1 MNVTVGASTDVGR
14 TREGNED
21 GYLTKEPLF
30 AVADGMG
37 GHRAGEVASNMALET
52 LAEVAP
58 DEDAHSLSDRVR
70 AANRVVHQHASE
82 DAELEGMGTTL
93 TALWF
98 EGEEARLAHVGDSRA
113 YLFRDGELSMITE
126 DHTLVQRM
134 VREGKLTR
142 DEADHHPQRSILT
155 RALGVDAEVDVDD
168 FTVELR
174 PGDRILLCTD
184 GLTSMIGEDRI
195 AEILA
200 ETPDPQA
207 AAEALIAAANEAG
220 GQDNITTVVL
230 DLAGDGDADGLPTA
244 AVPAVAPIEPRE
256 PGETAPGADDTLM
269 EDLPPGEPVGKDA
282 DWTGS
287 AEDRGSRRRRWPL
300 RVGVLLLVLVA
311 AGVGTKL
318 LLDTMWYV
326 GVHEGRVA
334 IFQGLPDEPLGI
346 RLSSVA
352 EETDISAARAEEL
365 GSWAG
370 LEEGI
375 GVADEAEAH
384 RVIEQIRADI
394 ERENPPPA
402 PPDATPTPS
411 RTPSPAGSG

>member
-1 MNVTVGASTDVGR
+1 VNVTVGASTDVGR

-21 GYLTKEPLF
+21 GYLAKEPLF

-37 GHRAGEVASNMALET
+37 GHRAGEVASNLALET

-58 DEDAHSLSDRVR
+58 DEDAHSLADRVR

-93 TALWF
+93 TALWLD
-98 EGEEARLAHVGDSRA
+98 GDEALLAHVGDSRA
-113 YLFRDGELSMITE
+113 YLCRDGELSMITE

-200 ETPDPQA
+200 DNPDPQA
-207 AAEALIAAANEAG
+207 AADALIVAANEAG
-220 GQDNITTVVL
+220 GQDNITAVVL
-230 DLAGDGDADGLPTA
+230 DLSGDGDAAGQPA
-244 AVPAVAPIEPRE
+244 ATVPAAAPTEVRAPD
-256 PGETAPGADDTLM
+256 ETAPGADDTLM
-269 EDLPPGEPVGKDA
+269 EELPPRAPGAPDT

-287 AEDRGSRRRRWPL
+287 DEGEGRRRRWPL
-300 RVGVLLLVLVA
+300 RVGILLLVLLA
-311 AGVGTKL
+311 AGIGAKL
-318 LLDTMWYV
+318 LLNTMWYV

-375 GVADEAEAH
+375 GVGDEAEAH
-384 RVIEQIRADI
+384 RVVEQIRADI
-394 ERENPPPA
+394 ERESTP
-402 PPDATPTPS
+402 PPDATPSPS
-411 RTPSPAGSG
+411 RTPSPTGSG